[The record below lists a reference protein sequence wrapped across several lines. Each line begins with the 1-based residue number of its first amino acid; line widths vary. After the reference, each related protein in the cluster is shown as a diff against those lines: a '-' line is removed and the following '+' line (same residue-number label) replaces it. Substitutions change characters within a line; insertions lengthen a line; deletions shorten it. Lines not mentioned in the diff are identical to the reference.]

1 MAELQL
7 PRPRHGDPVKTTEEL
22 RALAAAV
29 LSEDVQ
35 TLSRTTAYLRRSY
48 RVVFVAYVAMLV
60 FGLAA
65 VVGAFV
71 RGVTAET
78 TAQSIAAAA
87 LASMTVGIFVAFF
100 VQRPSAALER
110 NAIFMPWVSVVLTT
124 FWTRLLYLD
133 DPAKLDATLGHA
145 AKEASEELSTIAM
158 RYAQIDS
165 RELGVAKEAAR
176 TRPTRAARA
185 PSTNS
190 AAS

>member
-1 MAELQL
+1 MTVQL
-7 PRPRHGDPVKTTEEL
+7 PSPRHGDPLRTTDEL

-29 LSEDVQ
+29 LDEDVR
-35 TLSRTTAYLRRSY
+35 TLGRTTAYLRRSY

-65 VVGAFV
+65 VVAAFV
-71 RGVTAET
+71 RGLTAATTAE
-78 TAQSIAAAA
+78 SVAAAA
-87 LASMTVGIFVAFF
+87 LAGMTVGIFVAFF

-133 DPAKLDATLGHA
+133 DPATLDAKLGRA

-165 RELGVAKEAAR
+165 RELAVAKDAAR
-176 TRPTRAARA
+176 TRPTRAVRA
-185 PSTNS
+185 PSSETG
-190 AAS
+190 AS

>member
-1 MAELQL
+1 MSVQL
-7 PRPRHGDPVKTTEEL
+7 PRPRHGDPQRTTDEL

-29 LSEDVQ
+29 LDEDVR
-35 TLSRTTAYLRRSY
+35 TLGRTTAYQRRSY

-60 FGLAA
+60 FGLTA
-65 VVGAFV
+65 VIAAFV
-71 RGVTAET
+71 RGLTASSTAE
-78 TAQSIAAAA
+78 SVAAAA
-87 LASMTVGIFVAFF
+87 LAGMTVGIFVAFF

-133 DPAKLDATLGHA
+133 DPATFDQKLGRA

-165 RELGVAKEAAR
+165 RELAVAKDAAR

-185 PSTNS
+185 PAGATDGG
-190 AAS
+190 

>member
-1 MAELQL
+1 MTVQL
-7 PRPRHGDPVKTTEEL
+7 PRPRHGDPSRTTEEL

-29 LSEDVQ
+29 LDEDVR
-35 TLSRTTAYLRRSY
+35 TLGRTTAYLRRSY
-48 RVVFVAYVAMLV
+48 RVVFVAYVSMLV

-65 VVGAFV
+65 VMAAFV
-71 RGVTAET
+71 RGLTATSVSE
-78 TAQSIAAAA
+78 SVAAAA
-87 LASMTVGIFVAFF
+87 LAGMTVGIFVAFF

-133 DPAKLDATLGHA
+133 DPATLDQKLGRA

-165 RELGVAKEAAR
+165 RELTVAKDAAR

-185 PSTNS
+185 P
-190 AAS
+190 AATTDGT